1 MNTWNVNPVYDSKL
15 RRNQLLVKKGAVLQ
29 IQHDY
34 GYDNA
39 SRLQQVYQ
47 GSYTANYT
55 YEANSSLI
63 DKVDYKYSTTTR
75 LTGDRT
81 HDKLNR
87 LTVMANTPQSGLP
100 VSFAY
105 QYNDANQRIRTVL
118 ADGSYWLYEYD
129 QRGQVIRGRRFW
141 ADHTP
146 VAGQQFDFAFDDIGN
161 RQNTLTGGDQTGG
174 NQRSASYNADKLNR
188 YSSRTV
194 PGGFDVLGVATATSA
209 VTVNSQST
217 HRKGEYFW
225 KQVDGVNT
233 SVPVW
238 QNNTVTVSGGST
250 TTGNVWVP
258 QTPEA
263 YTYDNDGNTLTDG
276 RWTYTWDAENRLTRL
291 VARTAVGPQQRLD
304 FEYDHMGRRIRKTVY
319 NNTAGTPPAA
329 TDLKS
334 IYDGWNLIAEV
345 SSADALVRQYMWG
358 TDLSG
363 TAQGAGGVGGLVKI
377 YDHASS
383 KTYFPGY
390 DGNGNVA
397 VLVDGDTGAAGA
409 VYEYGPFGELI
420 RSSGTYAAANP
431 FRFSTKYRDAETDFL
446 YYGFRYLNTSTGRWL
461 SRDPIGERGGGNLL
475 DLAENDAVNRID
487 VDGRFYVWVHQAITE
502 DALAIFVRKNPLN
515 RPCVRSIEIFLDNA
529 AVEQDAHGFDDLRRH
544 YNRKIGNLVS
554 DKVTAD
560 QAFAF
565 YLAEETAAFSVSLF
579 RGKCKEAL
587 FSLGLLAH
595 SWQDFFAHAVRRD
608 GQGGSEDSNHGGWTA
623 FSVGIRGSPEE
634 RSAFWPSSYS
644 LDGDGEHPP
653 KHEPVAAHTAEG
665 LARKREAL
673 IFTHKKLS
681 IHLSDWLAH
690 CKCVCEKGDLFK

>member
-1 MNTWNVNPVYDSKL
+1 M
-15 RRNQLLVKKGAVLQ
+15 KKGAVLQ

-39 SRLQQVYQ
+39 SRLQQVNQ

-161 RQNTLTGGDQTGG
+161 RTSTLAGGDQTGG
-174 NQRSASYNADKLNR
+174 NQRSASYTRDFLNR
-188 YSSRTV
+188 YGSRTV

-276 RWTYTWDAENRLTRL
+276 RWTYMWDAENRLTRL

-420 RSSGTYAAANP
+420 RSSGTYAATCP
-431 FRFSTKYRDAETDFL
+431 VRFSTKYQDKETDLL
-446 YYGFRYLNTSTGRWL
+446 YYGYRYYNPSTGRWPNRDPL
-461 SRDPIGERGGGNLL
+461 GEPGFELLQDGTPDVLGDGPNLYCFVENDPIGGYDFLGLKSRCDNDTDCMRCLLFHEGRGQN
-475 DLAENDAVNRID
+475 N
-487 VDGRFYVWVHQAITE
+487 
-502 DALAIFVRKNPLN
+502 
-515 RPCVRSIEIFLDNA
+515 
-529 AVEQDAHGFDDLRRH
+529 
-544 YNRKIGNLVS
+544 
-554 DKVTAD
+554 
-560 QAFAF
+560 
-565 YLAEETAAFSVSLF
+565 
-579 RGKCKEAL
+579 KCLEAL
-587 FSLGLLAH
+587 RNVIDNRAKLNNRNICDEAKSGAYSGAKSSSGNYNKCCNQNWCADITKDKKGNPIKPYNPDKEDMSKIDDFITGNGIVSSDGSLIRFH
-595 SWQDFFAHAVRRD
+595 DKSISKPPSWGDEFVEVPVP
-608 GQGGSEDSNHGGWTA
+608 GCDS
-623 FSVGIRGSPEE
+623 FKFYKKVPK
-634 RSAFWPSSYS
+634 
-644 LDGDGEHPP
+644 PP
-653 KHEPVAAHTAEG
+653 KT
-665 LARKREAL
+665 
-673 IFTHKKLS
+673 KKTP
-681 IHLSDWLAH
+681 
-690 CKCVCEKGDLFK
+690 KK